1 MSSGS
6 PRDRNVRTR
15 GWFAPGVRVHAHAD
29 QRSNSACLEPW
40 VTWAVSQSKIGP
52 RFSEG
57 QIIGFPLGGGG
68 RPEDH
73 QAVPGPRDRRP
84 DVPLLEGEVWRPVG
98 EQRPE
103 AQVGDRSIPG
113 LLRREGRVV
122 NDWITI
128 TRQSVAHLA
137 LVLTSRPPSA
147 GRNPSTCSMW
157 RGASGAYPRSSISRP
172 AV

>member
-1 MSSGS
+1 MALIKFKPTS
-6 PRDRNVRTR
+6 PGTRAVVKIDRSHLYK
-15 GWFAPGVRVHAHAD
+15 G
-29 QRSNSACLEPW
+29 
-40 VTWAVSQSKIGP
+40 GP
-52 RFSEG
+52 YL
-57 QIIGFPLGGGG
+57 PT
-68 RPEDH
+68 
-73 QAVPGPRDRRP
+73 
-84 DVPLLEGEVWRPVG
+84 PLLEGEVWRPVG

-157 RGASGAYPRSSISRP
+157 RGATGARSGL
-172 AV
+172 